1 MSSDNFESNDVTL
14 SEQTYAHIA
23 HDFFLHSKQ
32 TKSHQKRNVRTTND
46 NPTRVE
52 LKELL

>member
-23 HDFFLHSKQ
+23 HDNFYTQYKQ
-32 TKSHQKRNVRTTND
+32 NLTKKGMFEPPMIIQLVYI
-46 NPTRVE
+46 
-52 LKELL
+52 